1 MSDTDRLVQLFA
13 GWAGE
18 PCAEVLALSGE
29 SASSR
34 RYYRLRGA
42 TRCCVGTVA
51 TDLRENEAFFSFGSH
66 LHSKGLPVPEIYAVD
81 ADRRHYL
88 QEDLGDTS
96 LYTILLDKR
105 RAGRGFDAD
114 MHALYSRALADL
126 DAIQK
131 GGRDADFAVGFPRP
145 AFDRRAILWD
155 LNYFKYHF
163 LKLADIPFDE
173 DRLQDDFERFTDSLL
188 EADCTYFMYRDFN
201 PRNIMVTVQAGE
213 PQLRYID
220 FQGGRRGAAQYD
232 VASLLYSAKS
242 DLPEAVRTDLLKG
255 YVAMHGDPRFMERF
269 WHYVLVRILQTL
281 GAYGFR
287 GLYQRKPYFVQSI
300 PLGLGNL
307 RRLAEDHREVLE
319 PYAELTA
326 VVEAMSALA
335 PARWGATGSGPADEA
350 VGSATLTVTVQSFS
364 YKRGLPE
371 DPTGNGGGHIFD
383 CRALPNPG
391 RYEQYRAY
399 TGKDRPVIEFLE
411 REPAVDTFLD
421 HARAIVGQSVDKYLE
436 RRFTHLSVAFGC
448 TGGQHRSVY
457 CAERMAQWLSAQY
470 PQVTVDVV
478 HRER

>member
-34 RYYRLRGA
+34 RYFRLRGA

-201 PRNIMVTVQAGE
+201 PRNIMVTEQAGE

-421 HARAIVGQSVDKYLE
+421 HACAIVGQSVDKYLE

-457 CAERMAQWLSAQY
+457 CAERMAQWLRAQY

>member
-34 RYYRLRGA
+34 RYFRLRGA

-201 PRNIMVTVQAGE
+201 PRNIMVTEQAGE

-242 DLPEAVRTDLLKG
+242 DLPEAIRTDLLKG
-255 YVAMHGDPRFMERF
+255 YAALHGDPRFMERF

-335 PARWGATGSGPADEA
+335 PARWGATGSGPADET
-350 VGSATLTVTVQSFS
+350 VGSTTLTVTVQSFS

-457 CAERMAQWLSAQY
+457 CAERMAQWLRAQY

>member
-34 RYYRLRGA
+34 RYFRLRGA

-88 QEDLGDTS
+88 QEDLGDRS

-188 EADCTYFMYRDFN
+188 EADCNYFMYRDFN
-201 PRNIMVTVQAGE
+201 PRNIMVTEQAGE

-287 GLYQRKPYFVQSI
+287 GLYQRKPYFMQSI

-421 HARAIVGQSVDKYLE
+421 HACAIVGQSVDKYLE

-457 CAERMAQWLSAQY
+457 CAERMAQWLRAQY

>member
-34 RYYRLRGA
+34 RYFRLRGA

-131 GGRDADFAVGFPRP
+131 GGRDADFAVGFPCP

-188 EADCTYFMYRDFN
+188 EADCNYFMYRDFN
-201 PRNIMVTVQAGE
+201 PRNIMVTEQAGE

-255 YVAMHGDPRFMERF
+255 YVALHGDPRFMERF

-335 PARWGATGSGPADEA
+335 PVQLGATGSGPADEA

>member
-34 RYYRLRGA
+34 RYFRLRGA

-201 PRNIMVTVQAGE
+201 PRNIMVTEQAGE

-287 GLYQRKPYFVQSI
+287 GLYQRKPYFMQSI

-421 HARAIVGQSVDKYLE
+421 HACAIVGQSVDKYLE

-457 CAERMAQWLSAQY
+457 CAERMAQWLRAQY

>member
-105 RAGRGFDAD
+105 RTGRGFDAD

-188 EADCTYFMYRDFN
+188 EADCNYFMYRDFN
-201 PRNIMVTVQAGE
+201 PRNIMVTEQAGE

-255 YVAMHGDPRFMERF
+255 YVALHGDPRFMERF

-307 RRLAEDHREVLE
+307 WRLAEDHREVLE

-335 PARWGATGSGPADEA
+335 PARWGATGSGPSDET
-350 VGSATLTVTVQSFS
+350 VGNATLTVTVQSFS

>member
-34 RYYRLRGA
+34 RYFRLRGA

-188 EADCTYFMYRDFN
+188 EADCNYFMYRDFN
-201 PRNIMVTVQAGE
+201 PRNIMVTEQAGE

-220 FQGGRRGAAQYD
+220 FQGGRCGAAQYD

-335 PARWGATGSGPADEA
+335 PARWGATGSGPADET

>member
-34 RYYRLRGA
+34 RYFRLRGA

-188 EADCTYFMYRDFN
+188 EADCNYFMYRDFN
-201 PRNIMVTVQAGE
+201 PRNIMVTEQSGE

-255 YVAMHGDPRFMERF
+255 YVALHGDPRFMERF

-335 PARWGATGSGPADEA
+335 PARWGATGSGPADET
-350 VGSATLTVTVQSFS
+350 VGNATLTVTVQSFS

-457 CAERMAQWLSAQY
+457 CAERMAQWLRAQY

>member
-34 RYYRLRGA
+34 RYFRLRGA

-155 LNYFKYHF
+155 LSYFKYHF

-188 EADCTYFMYRDFN
+188 EADCNYFMYRDFN
-201 PRNIMVTVQAGE
+201 PRNIMVTEQAGE

-255 YVAMHGDPRFMERF
+255 YVALHGDPRFMERF

-350 VGSATLTVTVQSFS
+350 VGSAQLTVTVQSFS

-457 CAERMAQWLSAQY
+457 CAERMAQWLRAQY

>member
-34 RYYRLRGA
+34 RYFRLRGA

-88 QEDLGDTS
+88 QEDLGDRS

-163 LKLADIPFDE
+163 LKLADILFDE

-188 EADCTYFMYRDFN
+188 EADCNYFMYRDFN
-201 PRNIMVTVQAGE
+201 PRNIMVEEQAGE

-255 YVAMHGDPRFMERF
+255 YVALHGDPRFMERF

-307 RRLAEDHREVLE
+307 RRLAEDHSEVLE

-335 PARWGATGSGPADEA
+335 SARWGATGSGPADEA

-457 CAERMAQWLSAQY
+457 CAERMAQWLRAQY

>member
-34 RYYRLRGA
+34 RYFRLRGA

-88 QEDLGDTS
+88 QEDLGDRS

-201 PRNIMVTVQAGE
+201 PRNIMVTEQAGE

-421 HARAIVGQSVDKYLE
+421 HACAIVGQSVDKYLE

-457 CAERMAQWLSAQY
+457 CAERMAQWLRAQY

>member
-18 PCAEVLALSGE
+18 PCAEVLALSSE

-34 RYYRLRGA
+34 RYFRLRGA

-88 QEDLGDTS
+88 QEDLGDRS
-96 LYTILLDKR
+96 LYTILLEKR

-188 EADCTYFMYRDFN
+188 EADCNYFMYRDFN
-201 PRNIMVTVQAGE
+201 PRNIMVTEQAGE

-255 YVAMHGDPRFMERF
+255 YAALHGDPRFMERF

-307 RRLAEDHREVLE
+307 RRLAEDHCEVLE

-326 VVEAMSALA
+326 VVEAMSVLA
-335 PARWGATGSGPADEA
+335 PARWGATGSGPADET

-457 CAERMAQWLSAQY
+457 CAERMAQWLRAQY

>member
-131 GGRDADFAVGFPRP
+131 GGRDADFSVGFPRP

-201 PRNIMVTVQAGE
+201 PRNIMVTEQSGE
-213 PQLRYID
+213 PRLRYID

-255 YVAMHGDPRFMERF
+255 YVALHGDPRFMERF

-335 PARWGATGSGPADEA
+335 PARWGATGSGPADET

-411 REPAVDTFLD
+411 REPAVVTFLD

>member
-34 RYYRLRGA
+34 RYFRLRGA

-88 QEDLGDTS
+88 QEDLGDRS

-201 PRNIMVTVQAGE
+201 PRNIMVTEQAGE

-287 GLYQRKPYFVQSI
+287 GLYQRKPYFMQSI

-457 CAERMAQWLSAQY
+457 CAERMAQWLRAQY

>member
-34 RYYRLRGA
+34 RYFRLRGA

-188 EADCTYFMYRDFN
+188 EADCNYFMYRDFN
-201 PRNIMVTVQAGE
+201 PRNIMVTEQSGE
-213 PQLRYID
+213 PRLRYID

-255 YVAMHGDPRFMERF
+255 YVALHGDPRFMERF

-335 PARWGATGSGPADEA
+335 PARWGATGSGPADET

>member
-201 PRNIMVTVQAGE
+201 PRNIMVTEQAGE

-255 YVAMHGDPRFMERF
+255 YVAMHGDSRFMERF

-335 PARWGATGSGPADEA
+335 PARWGATGSGPADET

>member
-34 RYYRLRGA
+34 RYFRLRGA

-201 PRNIMVTVQAGE
+201 PRNIMVTEQAGE

-255 YVAMHGDPRFMERF
+255 YAALHGDPRFMERF

-335 PARWGATGSGPADEA
+335 PARWDATGSGPAEET

>member
-34 RYYRLRGA
+34 RYFRLRGA

-188 EADCTYFMYRDFN
+188 EADCNYFMYRDFN
-201 PRNIMVTVQAGE
+201 PRNIMVTEQAGE

-255 YVAMHGDPRFMERF
+255 YVALHGDPRFMERF

-335 PARWGATGSGPADEA
+335 PARWGATGSGPADET

>member
-34 RYYRLRGA
+34 RYFRLRGA

-201 PRNIMVTVQAGE
+201 PRNIMVTEQAGE

-255 YVAMHGDPRFMERF
+255 YVALHGDPRFMERF

-287 GLYQRKPYFVQSI
+287 GLYQRKPYFMQSI

-421 HARAIVGQSVDKYLE
+421 HACAIVGQSVDKYLE

-457 CAERMAQWLSAQY
+457 CAERMAQWLRAQY

>member
-34 RYYRLRGA
+34 RYFRLQGA

-188 EADCTYFMYRDFN
+188 EADCNYFMYRDFN
-201 PRNIMVTVQAGE
+201 PRNIMVTEQACE

-255 YVAMHGDPRFMERF
+255 YVALHGDPRFMERF

-436 RRFTHLSVAFGC
+436 RRFSHLSVAFGC

>member
-1 MSDTDRLVQLFA
+1 MNDTDRLVQLFA

-34 RYYRLRGA
+34 RYFRLRGA

-188 EADCTYFMYRDFN
+188 EADCNYFMYRDFN
-201 PRNIMVTVQAGE
+201 PRNIMVTEQAGE

-255 YVAMHGDPRFMERF
+255 YAAMHGDPRFMERF

-307 RRLAEDHREVLE
+307 RRLAEDHREGLE

-350 VGSATLTVTVQSFS
+350 AGSATLTVTVQSFS

-457 CAERMAQWLSAQY
+457 CAERMAQWLRAQY

>member
-1 MSDTDRLVQLFA
+1 MNDTDRLVQLFA

-34 RYYRLRGA
+34 RYFRLRGA

-188 EADCTYFMYRDFN
+188 EADCNYFMYRDFN
-201 PRNIMVTVQAGE
+201 PRNIMVTEQAGE

-255 YVAMHGDPRFMERF
+255 YAAMHGDPRFMERF

-350 VGSATLTVTVQSFS
+350 AGSATLTVTVQSFS

-457 CAERMAQWLSAQY
+457 CAERMAQWLRAQY